1 MCSVNT
7 IECALE
13 LRLCKAELVIAR
25 RSLHA
30 ILCDLLCM
38 LGASNI
44 DILSPFTGLHQ
55 DNGLFLRY
63 LDDTAGSRRTAE
75 LTVDHHPHLP
85 YAKRCTIR
93 LMPIKDTD
101 ISNGG
106 AGDYLLRITVE
117 KRLFGRDYL

>member
-44 DILSPFTGLHQ
+44 DILSPFAGLHQ
-55 DNGLFLRY
+55 DNGLFL
-63 LDDTAGSRRTAE
+63 DTLMIPPEVAARRN
-75 LTVDHHPHLP
+75 LP
-85 YAKRCTIR
+85 SIITRICP
-93 LMPIKDTD
+93 MP
-101 ISNGG
+101 S
-106 AGDYLLRITVE
+106 AAQ
-117 KRLFGRDYL
+117 